1 MENNL
6 EPKRIRIR
14 WDSLVWELEPEP
26 SPQSKKRVTEVWS
39 LKSSFKLKDAKYMLE
54 FKKKKKKLIKCSSDT
69 FILNKLKQLPSQRIS
84 RRTLMYSTTEEM
96 KVKCCRDPFQT
107 GTPAAGV
114 FVHLS

>member
-1 MENNL
+1 M

-54 FKKKKKKLIKCSSDT
+54 LKNT

>member
-54 FKKKKKKLIKCSSDT
+54 LKKT

>member
-26 SPQSKKRVTEVWS
+26 SPQSKKRVTGVWS

-54 FKKKKKKLIKCSSDT
+54 LKNT

>member
-54 FKKKKKKLIKCSSDT
+54 LKNT

-114 FVHLS
+114 FVHLN

>member
-6 EPKRIRIR
+6 EPKRIR

-54 FKKKKKKLIKCSSDT
+54 LKKKKKLIKCSSDT

>member
-54 FKKKKKKLIKCSSDT
+54 LKNT

>member
-54 FKKKKKKLIKCSSDT
+54 LKKKKKKTNKM
-69 FILNKLKQLPSQRIS
+69 FIG
-84 RRTLMYSTTEEM
+84 YFYFE
-96 KVKCCRDPFQT
+96 
-107 GTPAAGV
+107 
-114 FVHLS
+114 

>member
-39 LKSSFKLKDAKYMLE
+39 LKSRFKLKDAKYMLE
-54 FKKKKKKLIKCSSDT
+54 LKNT

>member
-1 MENNL
+1 M

-54 FKKKKKKLIKCSSDT
+54 FKKKKK
-69 FILNKLKQLPSQRIS
+69 N
-84 RRTLMYSTTEEM
+84 
-96 KVKCCRDPFQT
+96 
-107 GTPAAGV
+107 
-114 FVHLS
+114 

>member
-26 SPQSKKRVTEVWS
+26 SPQSKKQVTEVWS

-54 FKKKKKKLIKCSSDT
+54 LKNT